1 MVVVKIKQVIQIRL
15 QRRTTFILSAR
26 GETKTSPDVMT
37 SMLNVFSIDVY
48 ALLDPGAT
56 LPLFAPVV
64 SKNIDIFPDILTE
77 LFTVTTPV
85 GKSVVAKT
93 LYRKCLIMLPNRV
106 TYVKLVELHMFDFD
120 VILGMDWFHAC
131 FAFIDCI
138 TRLVKFNFP
147 NEFNL
152 E

>member
-1 MVVVKIKQVIQIRL
+1 MVNLKKIVLMML

-64 SKNIDIFPDILTE
+64 SKNIDIFPDIFTE

-93 LYRKCLIMLPNRV
+93 LYRKCLIMFPNRV
-106 TYVKLVELHMFDFD
+106 THVELLELVFFF
-120 VILGMDWFHAC
+120 ILMLFWVLIYCMVSLHQ
-131 FAFIDCI
+131 
-138 TRLVKFNFP
+138 
-147 NEFNL
+147 
-152 E
+152 